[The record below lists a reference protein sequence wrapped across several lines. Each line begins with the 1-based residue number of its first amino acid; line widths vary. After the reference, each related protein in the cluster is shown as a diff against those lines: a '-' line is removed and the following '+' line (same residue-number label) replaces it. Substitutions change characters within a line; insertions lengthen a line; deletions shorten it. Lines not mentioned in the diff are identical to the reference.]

1 MNGFVQTGD
10 SVESFRDFNKN
21 KKDQNEPKMK
31 MIRFPVKVLNPEKP
45 VFCPECGAFLKKDG
59 IAHSDVFHLPY
70 GHARTVL
77 DVERQRYECTNPNC
91 RVSFSEEIPFKDP
104 KHKVTKALRTYIED
118 LLSETVITLK
128 MTSKIAHV
136 HKNIVKESDKE
147 RLIKDGSVFF
157 PCSSKYAA
165 DQSVSADL
173 CFSCRHYPGASAQ

>member
-1 MNGFVQTGD
+1 MKPGEIKINTGMNGFVQTGD

-104 KHKVTKALRTYIED
+104 HTEIPRPSLRYQAIFYPFS
-118 LLSETVITLK
+118 LISSSPGFKPFIRITFQ
-128 MTSKIAHV
+128 
-136 HKNIVKESDKE
+136 
-147 RLIKDGSVFF
+147 G
-157 PCSSKYAA
+157 
-165 DQSVSADL
+165 
-173 CFSCRHYPGASAQ
+173 